1 MSLFGRMADIL
12 QGKTHSLLNAL
23 EDPNET
29 LDLTYEK
36 MITGL
41 QETKRHLADV
51 VTEQKGLER
60 QINTITAESSR
71 AEDNARLALQS
82 NREDLAKIALGQK
95 QDALTKLET
104 LQHAHGAI
112 TAQVDKLIA
121 YQKKLETRIEQF
133 RTQKEVMKSSY
144 SAAQAQVKVTES
156 LSGVGKNLNGV
167 GDAMRRAEDKV
178 ASMQARADAMDGL
191 LESGILSDPLDK
203 SNPLEKELAALRS
216 TSAVDSDL
224 ERLKAELAAGQSVR

>member
-1 MSLFGRMADIL
+1 MSILGRMSDII
-12 QGKTHSLLNAL
+12 QGKTQKLLDSLEN
-23 EDPNET
+23 PSET
-29 LDLTYEK
+29 LDLSYEK

-60 QINTITAESSR
+60 QINTVKQEAVKG
-71 AEDNARLALQS
+71 EDNARLALQA
-82 NREDLAKIALGQK
+82 NREDLAKASLGQK
-95 QDALTKLET
+95 QDALTRLET
-104 LQHAHGAI
+104 LTTAHSNI
-112 TAQVDKLIA
+112 SAQAEKLIG

-167 GDAMRRAEDKV
+167 GDAMRRVEDKV
-178 ASMQARADAMDGL
+178 AGMQARADAMDGL
-191 LESGILSDPLDK
+191 LESGILNDPLDK
-203 SNPLEKELAALRS
+203 SNAIEREIAGLRS
-216 TSAVDSDL
+216 SSAVDSDL
-224 ERLKAELAAGQSVR
+224 ERLKAEMAAGK